1 MATRLMS
8 LRNVPPDELD
18 EIHAL
23 MERHGIAVYETSA
36 GTWGTTLPALWL
48 HDDARLAE
56 ARALLDT
63 YAAQRQDKARREQ
76 EALKAAGQ
84 ARTFMDIAREN
95 PARFVLYLVLA
106 GATAGFA
113 LVPFILFAGGA
124 S

>member
-8 LRNVPPDELD
+8 LRNVPEDELD

-23 MERHGIAVYETSA
+23 MESHDLAVYETQA

-48 HDDARLAE
+48 HDDERFAE
-56 ARALLDT
+56 ARALLDA
-63 YAAQRQDKARREQ
+63 YAVERQARARQEQ
-76 EALKAAGQ
+76 AALKEAGK

-95 PARFVLYLVLA
+95 PVRFVLYLVLA
-106 GATAGFA
+106 GATAGVA

-124 S
+124 R